1 LGTQVNDGVLPLVP
15 TLYKDNVTTTDT
27 REITITGN
35 WVVASGVNSEY
46 TSGLGTVNGTLN
58 AVIGENYSLLGE
70 TLTEDEQAEI
80 NGMFTV
86 TVTTIDVP
94 ITIGGSANIVVTVVF
109 NIEPSSLAL
118 YEKVAEGQLIITIT
132 LSVDAA

>member
-1 LGTQVNDGVLPLVP
+1 MGTQVNDGVLPLVP